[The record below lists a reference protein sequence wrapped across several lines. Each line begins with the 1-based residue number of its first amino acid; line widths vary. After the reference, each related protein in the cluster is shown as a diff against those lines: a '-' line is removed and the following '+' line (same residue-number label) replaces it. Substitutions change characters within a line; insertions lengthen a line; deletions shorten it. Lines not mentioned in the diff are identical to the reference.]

1 MGQTMS
7 KTKQTEPY
15 HPSIRVVSLGAGVQ
29 STVMALQGDR
39 EMFGPRPD
47 AAIFADTQWEPK
59 GVYEHLDWLE
69 SELSYP
75 VYRVTAGNLREDAL
89 NMKSVRSTTDKK
101 FMAIPLFTD
110 TGIGRRQCTYDYKI
124 LPIRK
129 KTREL
134 LGLKPKQ
141 RANNIFAET
150 WIGISWDEM
159 QRMKDSGL
167 RYIKNRWPLLE
178 HKMHRYHCQQW
189 FAENYPDRVLSKS
202 ACIGCPFH
210 NNALWREMKN
220 NDPTS
225 WKDAVDFDAAIRDLT
240 SQKQYLHSKKIPLD
254 EVDLR
259 NEEDMG
265 QLSFLDECDGM
276 CGV

>member
-1 MGQTMS
+1 MSEHPTMR
-7 KTKQTEPY
+7 
-15 HPSIRVVSLGAGVQ
+15 IISLGAGVQ
-29 STVMALQGDR
+29 SSVMALMGDR
-39 EMFGPRPD
+39 GDFGPKPD
-47 AAIFADTQWEPK
+47 CAIFADTQWEPK

-69 SELSYP
+69 KELSFP

-89 NMKSVRSTTDKK
+89 NMKAVRSTNNKK
-101 FMAIPLFTD
+101 FMAMPLYTES
-110 TGIGRRQCTYDYKI
+110 GIGRRQCTYDYKI
-124 LPIRK
+124 LPIRQ

-134 LGLKPKQ
+134 LGLKKGE
-141 RANNIFAET
+141 RAKGLKAET

-167 RYIKNRWPLLE
+167 NYIVNRWPLLE
-178 HKMHRYHCQQW
+178 KKMHRHHCQSW
-189 FAENYPDRVLSKS
+189 FAKEYPGKVLAKS

-210 NNALWREMKN
+210 NNGLWREMKM
-220 NDPTS
+220 NDQTS
-225 WKDAVDFDAAIRDLT
+225 WDDAVDFDRAIRNLAPQT
-240 SQKQYLHSKKIPLD
+240 QYLHNKKIPLD

-259 NEEDMG
+259 NDEDMG

>member
-1 MGQTMS
+1 MS
-7 KTKQTEPY
+7 SPT
-15 HPSIRVVSLGAGVQ
+15 IRIISLGAGVQ
-29 STVMALQGDR
+29 STVMALMGDR

-47 AAIFADTQWEPK
+47 CAIFADTQWEPK

-69 SELSYP
+69 SQLSYP

-89 NMKSVRSTTDKK
+89 NLKAVRTTTNKK

-110 TGIGRRQCTYDYKI
+110 SGIGRRQCTYDYKI

-134 LGLKPKQ
+134 LGLKPRE
-141 RANNIFAET
+141 RAKGLTAET
-150 WIGISWDEM
+150 WVGISWDEM
-159 QRMKDSGL
+159 QRMKESGL
-167 RYIKNRWPLLE
+167 GYIVNRWPLLE
-178 HKMHRYHCQQW
+178 KKMHRHHCQEW
-189 FAENYPDRVLSKS
+189 FAKEYPGKVLSKS
-202 ACIGCPFH
+202 ACIGCPYH
-210 NNALWREMKN
+210 NNALWRDMKM
-220 NDPTS
+220 NDQTS
-225 WKDAVDFDAAIRDLT
+225 WDDAVDFDRSIRDLT
-240 SQKQYLHSKKIPLD
+240 DQKQYLHSKKIPLE

-259 NEEDMG
+259 NDEDMG

>member
-1 MGQTMS
+1 MS
-7 KTKQTEPY
+7 KSKQTEPY

-47 AAIFADTQWEPK
+47 AAIFADTQWEPR

-89 NMKSVRSTTDKK
+89 NMKPVRSTTDKK

-141 RANNIFAET
+141 RANNVFAET
-150 WIGISWDEM
+150 WVGISWDEM

-265 QLSFLDECDGM
+265 QLSFLDECDGL

>member
-1 MGQTMS
+1 MS
-7 KTKQTEPY
+7 EVT
-15 HPSIRVVSLGAGVQ
+15 IRIVSLGAGVQ
-29 STVMALQGDR
+29 STVMALMGDR

-47 AAIFADTQWEPK
+47 CAIFADTQWEPA

-89 NMKSVRSTTDKK
+89 NMRPVRSTTGKK
-101 FMAIPLFTD
+101 FMAMPLFTD

-141 RANNIFAET
+141 VAKNIVAET
-150 WIGISWDEM
+150 WVGISWDEM

-167 RYIKNRWPLLE
+167 RYIQNRWPLLE
-178 HKMHRYHCQQW
+178 EKMHRYHCQQW
-189 FAENYPDRVLSKS
+189 FSEHYPNRVLSKS
-202 ACIGCPFH
+202 ACIGCPYH
-210 NNALWREMKN
+210 NNALWRDMKI
-220 NDPTS
+220 NDQDS
-225 WKDAVDFDAAIRDLT
+225 WDDAVEFDHAIRDLT
-240 SQKQYLHSKKIPLD
+240 EQKQYLHRKKIPLD

-259 NEEDMG
+259 SEEDMG

>member
-1 MGQTMS
+1 M
-7 KTKQTEPY
+7 
-15 HPSIRVVSLGAGVQ
+15 Q

>member
-1 MGQTMS
+1 MS
-7 KTKQTEPY
+7 KPKQTEPY

-89 NMKSVRSTTDKK
+89 NMKPVRSTTDKK

-141 RANNIFAET
+141 RANNVFAET
-150 WIGISWDEM
+150 WVGISWDEM